1 LLSPEDAASQVI
13 ARLREAGIIDAS
25 MGVSEPTWDI

>member
-1 LLSPEDAASQVI
+1 VI

-25 MGVSEPTWDI
+25 MGVSDPSWDI

>member
-13 ARLREAGIIDAS
+13 GRLSEAGIIDAS
-25 MGVSEPTWDI
+25 MGVSDATWDI